1 MSNTS
6 PTDTRTN
13 LLILAYHIRKPL
25 LVQAWGKAL
34 ESCGYCMQRRGTTN
48 SVLSSFKPS
57 CCVRKSALIDNS
69 SCSRVLSC
77 LVANS
82 HDPSA
87 SAASASNTILVCGA
101 ERSRPKQRTT
111 PGVVISQPRL
121 DFYPTTAAIHN
132 FPARSKPTLKKRF
145 LGGLYRT
152 QEQVAPDERLCSCLS
167 AMARLLLFG
176 GVPCSRLTL

>member
-1 MSNTS
+1 MH
-6 PTDTRTN
+6 TN
-13 LLILAYHIRKPL
+13 LFILAYHIRRPL
-25 LVQAWGKAL
+25 LVQLGTNTL
-34 ESCGYCMQRRGTTN
+34 ESCEYYMQRGGTTN
-48 SVLSSFKPS
+48 SAVLSSFKPS
-57 CCVRKSALIDNS
+57 YCVPKNALTDNS
-69 SCSRVLSC
+69 SCARIKSC

-121 DFYPTTAAIHN
+121 DLYPTTVAIHI
-132 FPARSKPTLKKRF
+132 FPARSKPPSKKRF

-152 QEQVAPDERLCSCLS
+152 QERVAPDERLCLCLT
-167 AMARLLLFG
+167 AIARVLLFG
-176 GVPCSRLTL
+176 GAPCSRLTL